1 MWYSSKQQGG
11 CPMSHKS
18 RQKHILYGKAFLVPA
33 VFVLAIAGITACNSN
48 NTGSRSESRIELLR
62 AHVAELEPMVERAEA
77 LRAVKRLQRA
87 YGHYAEFG
95 LWNDLADLF
104 AEDGIGHY
112 PAGDLKKEEIRR
124 LFVQDIGG
132 GKLGLPEGLLYPH
145 MMLQPV
151 VNLSPDG
158 KSAKGRWR
166 VFTMLGYH
174 GKNANWA
181 GGVYENEYV
190 LEAGVWKIKDLR
202 FYLQYSGPYEQT
214 GWTIDKGDI
223 PIHYTPDL
231 VGTPVPGDIE
241 PAVPAIPR
249 DEKTLTRQL
258 RDLLRRAQRLNDQQ
272 EVGNLQHIYGY
283 YVDRKMWDDVADL
296 FSDKGTMEIGLRG
309 VYVGRE
315 SIRHA
320 LEQFG
325 PQGLREGE
333 LNDHLQLQTL
343 VSISPDGLTA
353 RARGSELIMSGQYGV
368 AGEWGLGVFENEYVK
383 QDGIWRIQSMH
394 IYPIM
399 RADYDKGWAKG
410 AKPAMGINKAY
421 PPDRP
426 PTAIYELYPKF
437 YVPEFHYSNP
447 VTGLPPQYPEGIT
460 LAGGFSEATVSSEAG
475 RDTNEV
481 TVSDMEK
488 TVEEIKRLI
497 RRSIGYDACENLAS
511 AYGYYIDDFM
521 WDDFSDLFALD
532 GWREAPFVGVYV
544 GRERIR
550 KSLKIQYPFAG
561 GRATGFFTCHQFV
574 QPVIHVSGD
583 GRSADI
589 RVRLLQL
596 SGADGTDGLWMAGIM
611 ELKAAIEDGIWK
623 LTAMDLDYTWTA
635 NYKGGWAKGPM
646 SLKLSAGDIMETFPP
661 DRPMRGPEA
670 APFPK
675 IADMPFHYVNPVSGR
690 RPGLLLE
697 PR

>member
-1 MWYSSKQQGG
+1 
-11 CPMSHKS
+11 MSHKS
-18 RQKHILYGKAFLVPA
+18 HQKYMLYGKTLLVPA
-33 VFVLAIAGITACNSN
+33 VFMLAIAGIIACNSN
-48 NTGSRSESRIELLR
+48 DTGSRSESRIDLLR

-77 LRAVKRLQRA
+77 LRAVKRLQCA

-95 LWNDLADLF
+95 LWHDLADLF
-104 AEDGIGHY
+104 AADGIGHY
-112 PAGDLKKEEIRR
+112 PAGDLKKEEIRS
-124 LFVQDIGG
+124 LFLQDIGG

-151 VNLSPDG
+151 VTLSPDG

-190 LEAGVWKIKDLR
+190 LEGGVWKIKDLR

-214 GWTIDKGDI
+214 GWSIDKGDI

-231 VGTPVPGDIE
+231 VGTPVPEEIE

-249 DEKTLTRQL
+249 DETALTHQL
-258 RDLLRRAQRLNDQQ
+258 RGLLSRAQRLNDQQ
-272 EVGNLQHIYGY
+272 EVENLQHIYGY

-296 FSDKGTMEIGLRG
+296 FSEQGTMEPGLRG
-309 VYVGRE
+309 VYVGRK
-315 SIRHA
+315 SIRRA

-353 RARGSELIMSGQYGV
+353 RARGSELIMSGQYGE

-410 AKPAMGINKAY
+410 AKPAIGINKAY
-421 PPDRP
+421 PPDRS
-426 PTAIYELYPKF
+426 PTATYELFPKF
-437 YVPEFHYSNP
+437 YIPKFHYDNP

-460 LAGGFSEATVSSEAG
+460 LAGGFPGLEAAPSEGAASFEAG
-475 RDTNEV
+475 PDTDDV
-481 TVSDMEK
+481 TITDMEK
-488 TVEEIKRLI
+488 ITEEIKRLI
-497 RRSIGYDACENLAS
+497 RRSIGYDTCENLAS
-511 AYGYYIDDFM
+511 AYGYYIDDFL
-521 WDDFSDLFALD
+521 WDDFADLFALD

-561 GRATGFFTCHQFV
+561 GRATGFFTCHQFI
-574 QPVIHVSGD
+574 QPVIHISED

-596 SGADGTDGLWMAGIM
+596 SGADGTNGLWMAGIM
-611 ELKAAIEDGIWK
+611 ELKAAIEEGIWK
-623 LTAMDLDYTWTA
+623 LTAMDFDYTWTA
-635 NYKGGWAKGPM
+635 DYKGGWAKGPM